1 MTRIDRY
8 ILVLYLRVFVVCFL
22 TLSGLLIVVQLFTN
36 IDEFV
41 SFGKSRGGFVRGLII
56 YFGPQM
62 LSIFDRMCGLITLL
76 AIMFVIAWLQRTH
89 ELTAILAAGISKRR
103 IVVPLLYASILLIV
117 LSAILRETAIPRFSE
132 ILSKRPRD
140 LLGERYES
148 LRPTED
154 IDQGFIVVGKQL
166 YKNTRSIADAVF
178 KFTGPVA
185 AQTRQIEGDLAEFLD
200 ATADHPA
207 GFLVSNYRPSEPI
220 TLTESLKLN
229 DQYMLMLPFD
239 QKWLQVNQCFISSS
253 LDFDLL
259 SGGQARQYASTAEL
273 ISDLRNR
280 SYYHGPELK
289 VTMHS
294 RFVQPFLDFTQILIG
309 LPFILMGLNRNL
321 VRMVASC
328 VIIFGLFYAI
338 TLGLRTLGAHETLLT
353 ASAGAWAPVLL
364 FAPVAW
370 AKSVAAMDS

>member
-1 MTRIDRY
+1 MTQIDRY
-8 ILVLYLRVFVVCFL
+8 ILVLYLRVFIVCFL

-36 IDEFV
+36 IDEFAAY
-41 SFGKSRGGFVRGLII
+41 GKANGGFVRGLII

-89 ELTAILAAGISKRR
+89 ELTAILAAGISKKR
-103 IVVPLLYASILLIV
+103 IVVPLLYASVLLIIV
-117 LSAILRETAIPRFSE
+117 SAILRETAIPQFSD

-140 LLGERYES
+140 LIGERNES

-154 IDQGFIVVGKQL
+154 VDQGFIVVGRQL
-166 YKNTRSIADAVF
+166 LKNTRSIANPVF
-178 KFTGPVA
+178 KFTGPIA
-185 AQTRQIEGDLAEFLD
+185 AQTRQIEGELAQFLE
-200 ATADHPA
+200 ANNEHSA
-207 GFLVSNYRPSEPI
+207 GFLVTNYRPSEPL
-220 TLTESLKLN
+220 TLTGSLVHEER
-229 DQYMLMLPFD
+229 YFLMLPAD
-239 QKWLQVNQCFISSS
+239 QKWLQPNQCFISSE

-259 SGGQARQYASTAEL
+259 SGGRGRQYASTAEL

-309 LPFILMGLNRNL
+309 LPFILTGLDRNL

-328 VIIFGLFYAI
+328 IIIFALFYAI
-338 TLGLRTLGAHETLLT
+338 TFGLRTLGAHETLLT

-370 AKSVAAMDS
+370 AKSVAAMYS

>member
-1 MTRIDRY
+1 MTQIDRY
-8 ILVLYLRVFVVCFL
+8 ILVLYLRVFIVCFL

-41 SFGKSRGGFVRGLII
+41 SFGKTNGGFVRGLVI

-76 AIMFVIAWLQRTH
+76 AIMFVFAWLQRTH

-103 IVVPLLYASILLIV
+103 IVVPLLYASAVLIT
-117 LSAILRETAIPRFSE
+117 LSAILRETAIPQFSD

-140 LLGERYES
+140 LLGERRES
-148 LRPTED
+148 LRPTDD

-166 YKNTRSIADAVF
+166 LKNNRLISNPVF
-178 KFTGPVA
+178 KFTGPIA
-185 AQTRQIEGDLAEFLD
+185 AHTRQIEGDSAAFLE
-200 ATADHPA
+200 ANSDHAA
-207 GFLVSNYRPSEPI
+207 GFLVTNFRSSEP
-220 TLTESLKLN
+220 LNLNGSLKL
-229 DQYMLMLPFD
+229 DEQFFLMLSAD
-239 QKWLQVNQCFISSS
+239 QKWLQPNQCFIVST

-259 SGGQARQYASTAEL
+259 SGGRARQYASTADL

-294 RFVQPFLDFTQILIG
+294 RFVQPLLDFTHILIG
-309 LPFILMGLNRNL
+309 LPFILLGLNRNL

-338 TLGLRTLGAHETLLT
+338 TFGLRTLGAHETLLT

-364 FAPVAW
+364 FAPLAW